1 MSQPADPRPPQMLQ
15 GPVAEEIDI
24 MAVLRLL
31 YAKRLSLFLGGV
43 AGAVLGLLL
52 SFAVPDLYTSTVK
65 VSPVSGGGMNSML
78 RQYGGLASL
87 AGISLP
93 QTNEGDKT
101 ALALA
106 TLDSD
111 DFLANFIETNGFE
124 VSLLA
129 ATAWQ
134 RESGEIVYDADYV
147 DSEGNLIVTSGSEYA
162 LLREEFLQ
170 QLRDTLTIVEDQT
183 TAFITMKFTHVS
195 PVFASHLLRS
205 LVADVN
211 KTLRD
216 MDVQEAEAAI
226 KYLQEYVQEVQ
237 FTEVKEAM
245 YGLLQSQIET
255 IMLANVRPEY
265 VFRIIDGPS
274 EPVLRSSPNRLLY
287 IVAGGVL
294 GALAILL
301 GSSLIRLREKLRDD
315 L

>member
-1 MSQPADPRPPQMLQ
+1 MSQPADPRPPQILQ

-24 MAVLRLL
+24 MMVLRLL
-31 YAKRLSLFLGGV
+31 YAKKLPLFLGGL

-78 RQYGGLASL
+78 QQYGGLASL
-87 AGISLP
+87 AGVSLP
-93 QTNEGDKT
+93 QNNGDKT

-106 TLDSD
+106 TLESD
-111 DFLANFIETNGFE
+111 DFLTKFIETNGFE
-124 VSLLA
+124 IDLLA
-129 ATAWQ
+129 ATEWK
-134 RESGEIVYDADYV
+134 RESGEIAYNQDYI

-162 LLREEFLQ
+162 LLREAFLQ

-183 TAFITMKFTHVS
+183 TSFVTMKFTHVS
-195 PVFASHLLRS
+195 PVFASHLLRL

-274 EPVLRSSPNRLLY
+274 EPVLRSSPNKLLY
-287 IVAGGVL
+287 VVQGGIL
-294 GALAILL
+294 GALAMLL
-301 GSSLIRLREKLRDD
+301 GSSLISLREKLRDD

>member
-78 RQYGGLASL
+78 QQYGGLASL

-183 TAFITMKFTHVS
+183 TAFITIKFTHVS

-287 IVAGGVL
+287 VVAGGVL